1 MLLVV
6 LVNNWLNDM
15 SQEHAAAAAADSK
28 ALVFTS
34 FVAQMT
40 RESTCTPDTQ

>member
-15 SQEHAAAAAADSK
+15 SQEHAAAAADSK